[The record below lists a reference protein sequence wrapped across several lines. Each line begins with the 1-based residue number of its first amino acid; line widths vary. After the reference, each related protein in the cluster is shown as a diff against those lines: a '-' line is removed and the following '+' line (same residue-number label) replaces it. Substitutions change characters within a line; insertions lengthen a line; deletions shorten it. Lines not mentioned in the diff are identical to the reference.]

1 MTSIVEK
8 INFFK
13 ENLELFD
20 DDMDKYKYLLDQA
33 KKAKAFPESSEK
45 IVLKSMDAKLK
56 FGLSLS
62 LKKKNYI
69 FIQTQMLLFQKVWL
83 QFYAKFMEVENL
95 MK

>member
-1 MTSIVEK
+1 MKSIIEK

-33 KKAKAFPESSEK
+33 KKAKTFPEEFRKDSFK
-45 IVLKSMDAKLK
+45 VDGCQAQVWLVP
-56 FGLSLS
+56 S

-69 FIQTQMLLFQKVWL
+69 FIQTQMLLFQKVWS
-83 QFYAKFMEVENL
+83 QFYAKFMEVENP